1 MYLITGYLA
10 KLCIDRT
17 VRMILNAAISQMI
30 NDVVYQY
37 ITVSCLDFAAAGAS
51 HTCSIQGNNH
61 IKTFDGKRYQFN
73 GPCTYVLAID
83 NVELKFAVY
92 ADLVVSFL
100 LDLQKYQ
107 QD

>member
-1 MYLITGYLA
+1 MWFT
-10 KLCIDRT
+10 C
-17 VRMILNAAISQMI
+17 N
-30 NDVVYQY
+30 QY

-100 LDLQKYQ
+100 LDLQKCQ
-107 QD
+107 ED